1 MRVVVARNVSVSHIT
16 QLGSASHKEPPEFG
30 GVVRS
35 LRSPGAE
42 SVGVAP
48 RGAGQ
53 GQVPVPFQSHS
64 VPAVHAAYL
73 PGSCLSL
80 YWISIVQF
88 EGINTWV
95 SNMFN
100 MGQYVRWLSRR
111 LPYCSATRTQVRQRI
126 SKADTIALQYATWTV
141 VRHELKCDKKK
152 LKTDSGLTPKA

>member
-16 QLGSASHKEPPEFG
+16 QLGSASHKEPPKFS

-42 SVGVAP
+42 RVGVAP

-53 GQVPVPFQSHS
+53 GQVPVPFQSHP

-80 YWISIVQF
+80 YWISI
-88 EGINTWV
+88 G
-95 SNMFN
+95 
-100 MGQYVRWLSRR
+100 
-111 LPYCSATRTQVRQRI
+111 
-126 SKADTIALQYATWTV
+126 TV
-141 VRHELKCDKKK
+141 
-152 LKTDSGLTPKA
+152 